1 MYVSSRHYGGRMVHS
16 QHNRDEEL
24 LNQVRI
30 AAPCHVDWES
40 MTGDERKRFCG
51 DCKLNVYN
59 ISSMSTKDAAKLIR
73 QTEGRACLRLYRRK
87 DGTIITDNCPVGLRK
102 IRDRARKTAAAVA
115 AYLVVA
121 GLLSSQAQAC
131 DYSAQSSASGVI
143 QPQTS
148 AVTMGQMVS
157 IRVAPS
163 LLEQYGWL
171 LNLAAVLSSIG
182 LIVLTLLKKTRPST
196 MGLILLA
203 IWAFTGFIV
212 GISSGFTS
220 FLPPSRTH

>member
-1 MYVSSRHYGGRMVHS
+1 
-16 QHNRDEEL
+16 
-24 LNQVRI
+24 
-30 AAPCHVDWES
+30 
-40 MTGDERKRFCG
+40 
-51 DCKLNVYN
+51 
-59 ISSMSTKDAAKLIR
+59 
-73 QTEGRACLRLYRRK
+73 
-87 DGTIITDNCPVGLRK
+87 
-102 IRDRARKTAAAVA
+102 
-115 AYLVVA
+115 
-121 GLLSSQAQAC
+121 
-131 DYSAQSSASGVI
+131 
-143 QPQTS
+143 
-148 AVTMGQMVS
+148 MGQMVS